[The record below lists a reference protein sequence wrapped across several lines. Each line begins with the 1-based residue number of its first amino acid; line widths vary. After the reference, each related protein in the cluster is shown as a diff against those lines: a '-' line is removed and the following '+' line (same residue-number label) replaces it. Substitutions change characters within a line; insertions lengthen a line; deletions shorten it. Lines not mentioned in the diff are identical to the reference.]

1 MGKVLVKGRRAD
13 ALDQQLFPFSPTGD
27 IISDAY
33 EGYGLRSGDDG
44 SGPASLAAD
53 PKPRRLYNQ
62 QPNQKK
68 PVAPGLNPLFTG
80 RPIEMEGHRGGPQ
93 RPLTTMDDWSATPQL
108 RGTGSFMSPQS
119 IERLKQGLG
128 PKPIMTSFDGPIE
141 MAMRLLKGVK
151 PHRQKVLPAG
161 ADKHLKLQSWA
172 NKQAFAEKLLG
183 DEATARRDALMR
195 EAVANP
201 EKHGLSFVDGEP
213 IPFDDVP
220 EQQNLPSGQRT
231 LDDY

>member
-1 MGKVLVKGRRAD
+1 MGKVLVK
-13 ALDQQLFPFSPTGD
+13 QLLKRDPHESQTMDDVFL
-27 IISDAY
+27 DAY
-33 EGYGLRSGDDG
+33 YGYGLQSGYDG
-44 SGPASLAAD
+44 SGAKRDAAD
-53 PKPRRLYNQ
+53 PEGPRRLYNQ

-68 PVAPGLNPLFTG
+68 PAAPGLNPLFSG

-141 MAMRLLKGVK
+141 MAMRLLKGIK